1 MEGEERPQKMR
12 KLSRDHEES
21 QAENVATKNESN
33 APEND
38 NTAQSM
44 TEENTA
50 TQENANAEIAPAPA
64 VQSPATVATDG
75 QNPPLS
81 KNQLKKLRKKQ
92 EWGAGRE
99 ERKVIRKEKVVAQEQ
114 DVTFDREHNLR
125 IRVMADLPR
134 HVSVASTN
142 TSST

>member
-21 QAENVATKNESN
+21 QAESVATKNDSN
-33 APEND
+33 APENED
-38 NTAQSM
+38 AAQPV

-64 VQSPATVATDG
+64 VQSAATVATDG

-81 KNQLKKLRKKQ
+81 KNQLKKLRKN
-92 EWGAGRE
+92 EIEASE
-99 ERKVIRKEKVVAQEQ
+99 
-114 DVTFDREHNLR
+114 
-125 IRVMADLPR
+125 
-134 HVSVASTN
+134 VASTTVSDTRN
-142 TSST
+142 AIEELSLKSSKRKHRDVEDAEPEKKNKKSKKEKKSKA